1 MTTEAY
7 ILLNIVLGKE
17 KELLEQLKLLEETKE
32 CWIVM
37 GSFDIICHVLVDS
50 AKELRPLVTNKI
62 RALDGVRQSMTVIVV

>member
-1 MTTEAY
+1 
-7 ILLNIVLGKE
+7 
-17 KELLEQLKLLEETKE
+17 
-32 CWIVM
+32 M